1 MRAKNK
7 GTCLTEF
14 NRRFESSLQ
23 EVWSPQSHLSPL
35 FVGRKSCGR
44 YGNFFLPFR
53 PHSSQNF
60 GAGNLGA
67 GKSGAGLTGIPPIS
81 MNTFLSILI
90 NEIDTTLH
98 IEILCNSSDETE
110 VERVLAHD

>member
-67 GKSGAGLTGIPPIS
+67 GKSGAGLTGI
-81 MNTFLSILI
+81 
-90 NEIDTTLH
+90 DTTLH